1 MKEKEIKE
9 FPIKKVISDMKPE
22 EKGTWAG
29 IINEEGKKVWYDIDD
44 SKTAEIMAIEMD
56 NTFKGK
62 ERALGVGLFDDDIDE
77 EDLRGGFTTV
87 SSYKYIQILLPKPIE
102 LGKKKNP
109 MPFRVLITSAES
121 NDRLLLHSLLRR
133 TLSKYSS

>member
-9 FPIKKVISDMKPE
+9 FPIKKVISETKPKE
-22 EKGTWAG
+22 TGTWAG
-29 IINEEGKKVWYDIDD
+29 VVNEEGKKVWYDIDD
-44 SKTAEIMAIEMD
+44 NKTAEIMELELD
-56 NTFKGK
+56 DSFRGK
-62 ERALGVGLFDDDIDE
+62 EKALGVGLFDDDIDE
-77 EDLRGGFTTV
+77 EDLKGGFLTV

-109 MPFRVLITSAES
+109 MPMRVLITSAES
-121 NDRLLLHSLLRR
+121 NDRLLLHSLLRK